1 MIRAARSLAEFCR
14 LAGAGLTGLALLT
27 FGATSAEAQEVRAV
41 ATYGVTLG
49 GTSVATVTIRLNDT
63 GDQYAMVLD
72 ARISGLATLVA
83 SGTAKVAS
91 AGKSN
96 GKGLE
101 SEKFDLLTRAQG
113 EDFTVAIEYA
123 RQDVTA
129 FIVSPPIINNIDRV
143 ALERRHLTDVND
155 MLASFVFKGGELDAR
170 LCNRELQIF
179 TGVERFNVAM
189 EFAREEQATSKRT
202 GYQGPVVLCSARYRP
217 ISGHYTT
224 SEITNYLTES
234 GRILVWFAPLETP
247 GYFIPYRA
255 LIATGSGD
263 LSIVLTSLRQ

>member
-1 MIRAARSLAEFCR
+1 MIRSVTKVAEIVRRAGRPIAVLLATMAASPGVLAE
-14 LAGAGLTGLALLT
+14 
-27 FGATSAEAQEVRAV
+27 EVQAV

-49 GTSVATVTIRLNDT
+49 GTSVATVKIRLNDT
-63 GDQYAMVLD
+63 GGQYAMDLD

-83 SGTAKVAS
+83 SGTAKVVS
-91 AGKSN
+91 AGESN
-96 GKGLE
+96 GKGLV
-101 SEKFDLLTRAQG
+101 SEKFDLTTRAQG
-113 EDFTVAIEYA
+113 EDFNVAIEYA

-143 ALERRHLTDVND
+143 ALERKHLTGVND
-155 MLASFVFKGGELDAR
+155 MLAAFVFKGGELDAD
-170 LCNRELQIF
+170 LCNRKLQIF

-189 EFAREEQATSKRT
+189 QFARAEEATSKRT
-202 GYQGPVVLCSARYRP
+202 GYQGPVVLCSASYLP

-255 LIATGSGD
+255 LISTGSGD
-263 LSIVLTSLRQ
+263 LSVVLTDLRQ

>member
-1 MIRAARSLAEFCR
+1 MIRPAAARRNGLPRAAC
-14 LAGAGLTGLALLT
+14 LAGVMLAMSC
-27 FGATSAEAQEVRAV
+27 ATAPAQEVRAS
-41 ATYGVTLG
+41 ATYGISLG
-49 GTSVATVTIRLNDT
+49 GTSIATATIRLNDS
-63 GDQYAMVLD
+63 GEQYAMDLS

-91 AGKSN
+91 AGLSN
-96 GKGLE
+96 GMGLE

-113 EDFTVAIEYA
+113 EDFTVKIEYA

-129 FIVSPPIINNIDRV
+129 FIVTPPILNNIDRV

-155 MLASFVFKGGELDAR
+155 MLAAFVFKGGSLDGA
-170 LCNRELQIF
+170 LCNRKLQIF

-189 EFAREEQATSKRT
+189 QFVRDEVATSKRT
-202 GYQGPVVLCSARYRP
+202 GYQGPVVLCSARYTP

-224 SEITNYLTES
+224 SEVTNYLTES

-255 LIATGSGD
+255 LISTGAGD
-263 LSIVLTSLRQ
+263 LSVVLTDLKQ